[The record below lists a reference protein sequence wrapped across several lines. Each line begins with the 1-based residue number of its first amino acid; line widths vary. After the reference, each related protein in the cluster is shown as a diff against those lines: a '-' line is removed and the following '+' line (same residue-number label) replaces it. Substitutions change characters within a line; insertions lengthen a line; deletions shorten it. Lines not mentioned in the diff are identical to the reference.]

1 MKTCCELDKTS
12 EFVKPDSKFFLTL
25 GDSIAFIYPDFELA
39 LKGTF
44 LNGTMM
50 AAKPVKIVAERCK
63 NGIKQLKFAK
73 PAKDAP
79 IFKYQR
85 HVSLIRA
92 LFHLQF
98 SFILIDG
105 LFCGPIFVHNKL
117 SKSSIK
123 RPS

>member
-12 EFVKPDSKFFLTL
+12 EFVKPDSKMSYTFFLIL

-50 AAKPVKIVAERCK
+50 AAKPAKIVAERCK

-73 PAKDAP
+73 PAKNAP

-85 HVSLIRA
+85 HVSLIQA
-92 LFHLQF
+92 LFT
-98 SFILIDG
+98 
-105 LFCGPIFVHNKL
+105 
-117 SKSSIK
+117 
-123 RPS
+123 

>member
-1 MKTCCELDKTS
+1 MTQLNY
-12 EFVKPDSKFFLTL
+12 FLTS

-50 AAKPVKIVAERCK
+50 AAKPAKIVAERCK

-73 PAKDAP
+73 PAKNAP

-85 HVSLIRA
+85 QVTLI
-92 LFHLQF
+92 
-98 SFILIDG
+98 
-105 LFCGPIFVHNKL
+105 
-117 SKSSIK
+117 
-123 RPS
+123 